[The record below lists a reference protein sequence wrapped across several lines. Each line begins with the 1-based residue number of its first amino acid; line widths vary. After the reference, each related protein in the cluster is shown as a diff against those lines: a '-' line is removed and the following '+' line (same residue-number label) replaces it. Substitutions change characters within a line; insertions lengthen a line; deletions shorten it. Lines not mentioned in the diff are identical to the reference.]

1 MTIQPNNRSP
11 KALLALALIA
21 GAALVPGCAAE
32 DEVTDAAHE
41 VEASLL
47 QDQLDAVVEGGAPGA
62 ILFVQDQGADPILL
76 SAGVSDIEKNT
87 AMDVNDV
94 TRIGS
99 LTKTFVAAVAL
110 DLAEEGAFSLDDS
123 VESLAPGLLPN
134 AGEITVR
141 DLLNHQSGLFE
152 YWEDPKVLAPYLDGD
167 FAYEWAPEELLGIA
181 ASHGSQSEP
190 GTTVLYSNSNYTA
203 LGLIIEE
210 VTGNDLGDE
219 LSARIF
225 EPLELDSTTF
235 ETGTT
240 LPPSHARGY
249 LVGEEAPQD
258 VTEISPSHYWGAGNI
273 ASNTTDVARFN
284 DALLEGELLD
294 DASLE
299 EMTTTVQEQEGL
311 DRGLGLA
318 HGEASCGD
326 WYGHDG
332 SVPGYLSAARHT
344 ESGRQIVLLVNSA
357 GLDDT
362 IGTPEAQSAAID
374 LMESA
379 QCR

>member
-1 MTIQPNNRSP
+1 M
-11 KALLALALIA
+11 
-21 GAALVPGCAAE
+21 
-32 DEVTDAAHE
+32 
-41 VEASLL
+41 
-47 QDQLDAVVEGGAPGA
+47 
-62 ILFVQDQGADPILL
+62 L

-99 LTKTFVAAVAL
+99 LTKTFVAAVVL

-152 YWEDPKVLAPYLDGD
+152 YWEDRSPAPYLEGD

-225 EPLELDSTTF
+225 EPLELASTTF

-249 LVGEEAPQD
+249 LVGEEATSGRHRDQP
-258 VTEISPSHYWGAGNI
+258 
-273 ASNTTDVARFN
+273 VALLGRRQHRVEYDRRRAFN

-311 DRGLGLA
+311 NRGLGLA
-318 HGEASCGD
+318 HGEASCGE

-362 IGTPEAQSAAID
+362 VGTPEAQSAAID